1 MDKHDCANK
10 NLFTKTSDR
19 LDFSMGFANPETVKE
34 EKRGMVTRRGTGN
47 GKERKSNKHIYEV
60 LLSRLSS
67 YLVGLTL
74 FFYWQTLI
82 VRPYKMQQGLF
93 MICFNADRPTGIQ
106 YISIN
111 NENID
116 LQ

>member
-47 GKERKSNKHIYEV
+47 GKERK
-60 LLSRLSS
+60 
-67 YLVGLTL
+67 
-74 FFYWQTLI
+74 
-82 VRPYKMQQGLF
+82 
-93 MICFNADRPTGIQ
+93 
-106 YISIN
+106 
-111 NENID
+111 
-116 LQ
+116 